1 MGRKVSSGLSAVA
14 FLLTLAASARAENP
28 EGETAVGGREITVEI
43 DSARNKNENRSLGVA
58 LLGSALL
65 PGAGEGYL
73 REGGSAKAFLFAEI
87 GFWAAVFFAW
97 QSRDGYLQSARNYA
111 AEYAGAKSAGKG
123 EGYLNTLAEYRAY
136 AEKEHRQDS
145 YELAQILSG
154 KRDGNYPIAPAD
166 AWDFGSSNTP
176 ENTAH
181 WKEFQSVMRHYRG
194 AKVALSFAAG
204 ALVLNRVASLA
215 HTLRVYRRTA
225 GKGLSYRL
233 DPEIA
238 PDGAGVRLSLAF

>member
-1 MGRKVSSGLSAVA
+1 MSRDFPALALFVISLFVVPSRAQVS
-14 FLLTLAASARAENP
+14 
-28 EGETAVGGREITVEI
+28 GEETVGGGREITVEI
-43 DSARNKNENRSLGVA
+43 DSARNKNQSRSLGVA

-65 PGAGEGYL
+65 PGVGETYL
-73 REGGSAKAFLFAEI
+73 REGRSARTFLLAEA

-97 QSRDGYLQSARNYA
+97 QSRNGYLQSARNYA
-111 AEYAGAKSAGKG
+111 AEYAGANSAGKG
-123 EGYLNTLAEYRAY
+123 EGYLNALTEFRAY

-145 YELAQILSG
+145 YELSQVLAG
-154 KRDGNYPIAPAD
+154 DRDGNYPIAPAD

-181 WKEFQSVMRHYRG
+181 WKQFQSVMRHYRG
-194 AKVALSFAAG
+194 AKIALSFAAG

-215 HTLRVYRRTA
+215 HTLRIYRRTA

-238 PDGAGVRLSLAF
+238 PDYTGLRLSLAF